1 MKKRRRRNRGFTIVE
16 LLVVAIILAMLAG
29 FIVPGIFQ
37 KLSKA
42 KTDIARSKMALIETA
57 LQQFAID
64 CGRMPTDDEGLEAL
78 LIPPPELEEKW
89 AGKYLKDSQIIDPWD
104 NPYQYYSDG
113 RVNVGSYD
121 IVSLGA
127 DGQEGGEG
135 ENADIVND

>member
-1 MKKRRRRNRGFTIVE
+1 MKKKRRRNKGFTIVE

-29 FIVPGIFQ
+29 FIVPGVFQ

-42 KTDIARSKMALIETA
+42 KTDIARSKIAVIESS

-78 LIPPPELEEKW
+78 LTPPPELEEKW
-89 AGKYLKDSQIIDPWD
+89 AGKYLKDSLIIDPWD

-127 DGQEGGEG
+127 DGKEGGEG